1 MGNEVLISKLREY
14 AEWAEGFCWDV
25 PIDLPE
31 TLKAAA
37 GLLEKLTDPTGIDEL
52 GLSTRAYSA
61 LYRRGFRLL
70 REIKNM
76 SVDDLAKIP
85 GIGVGTAKEIM
96 EKIKEV
102 YGR

>member
-1 MGNEVLISKLREY
+1 MKPEYLIGRLREY

-25 PIDLPE
+25 PIDLPD

-37 GLLEKLTDPTGIDEL
+37 DLLEKLTDPTGIDEL

-61 LYRRGFRLL
+61 LYRRGYRLL

-76 SVDDLAKIP
+76 SVEDLAKIP
-85 GIGVGTAKEIM
+85 GIGVGTAQEIV
-96 EKIKEV
+96 EKIKEAMN
-102 YGR
+102 G